1 MIVSYDRLWKLM
13 IDRQLKKTELVRRA
27 GISSNA
33 MARMG
38 RRQPVTLECIAKIC
52 RYLQCTVDDILVFQ
66 WDE

>member
-1 MIVSYDRLWKLM
+1 MIVSYDKLWKLM
-13 IDRQLKKTELVRRA
+13 IDRQLKKTELVHRA

-33 MARMG
+33 MARVG